1 MKRFDPAKLIKALRE
16 DKVHAVPQGWLT
28 TKEVVPLLGLK
39 TMSGVRL
46 PLERMI
52 RAGFVEHRKLSSVR
66 FIFRLSRKFSTWTE
80 AHDKALELDKPVSP
94 PGWVTLATYA
104 RRNRRTVRGI
114 QYRIDD
120 VGLPFR
126 VYRIPRAS
134 RHYRVADLDRILR
147 KAS

>member
-1 MKRFDPAKLIKALRE
+1 MKRFDPARLIEALRE
-16 DKVHAVPQGWLT
+16 DRVYAVPKGWLL
-28 TKEVVPLLGLK
+28 TKDIVPLLGLR
-39 TMSGVRL
+39 TMSGARL

-66 FIFRLSRKFSTWTE
+66 FIFRLSAKFDSWAE
-80 AHDKALELDKPVSP
+80 AHEKALELDKPVSP
-94 PGWVTLATYA
+94 PGWVTLAAYA
-104 RRNRRTVRGI
+104 RKNRRTVRGI

-120 VGLPFR
+120 AGIDFK
-126 VYRIPRAS
+126 VYRIPRPC